1 MESLG
6 LIIGILV
13 AIWFLG
19 FARTVRTLASAGDDQ
34 VRALGMKAQESLRKE
49 AKKLGE
55 IPDAEMQKIK
65 TGLARY
71 EEFKL

>member
-1 MESLG
+1 MESFG
-6 LIIGILV
+6 LIIGLLV
-13 AIWFLG
+13 AVWFLG
-19 FARTVRTLASAGDDQ
+19 FMRTARNLASAADDQ

-55 IPDAEMQKIK
+55 IPDEETNKIRK
-65 TGLARY
+65 GLSLY